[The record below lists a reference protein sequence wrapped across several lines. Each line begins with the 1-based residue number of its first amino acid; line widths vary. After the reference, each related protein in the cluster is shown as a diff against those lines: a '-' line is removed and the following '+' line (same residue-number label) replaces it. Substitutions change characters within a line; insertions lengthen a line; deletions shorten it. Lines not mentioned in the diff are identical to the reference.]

1 MSDRGQP
8 VVEAPGSAEEFEF
21 DLGTL
26 RIAAKGWGER
36 DATPLLALHG
46 WLDNAASF
54 DRLAPLLP
62 HLRLVA
68 LDMPGHGLSSH
79 RPAGCRS
86 HIWDDLPEL
95 LQCADQL
102 GWHRFHLLGHSRG
115 AGIAT
120 LLAAAVPERV
130 ISLTLIEN
138 FLPGTTEDAAAP
150 SQLAAALRDEALLP
164 GKKKPI
170 YRSVA
175 EAIEARTRIIGEIS
189 REAAALLT
197 ARGLMQVEGGY
208 SWRADPR
215 LRLASMVKLTPAQT
229 HAFAAAVAAPTL
241 LILAQGGR
249 FDRIADLNRQ
259 LDAFRQLEL
268 HRLPGNHH
276 LHLERQAPEVA
287 ALLADFIQRHPGD
300 G

>member
-1 MSDRGQP
+1 MSGGRP
-8 VVEAPGSAEEFEF
+8 PAVAAPSPAEELEF

-26 RIAAKGWGER
+26 RIAAKGWGEH

-102 GWHRFHLLGHSRG
+102 GWQRFHLLGHSRG

-130 ISLTLIEN
+130 ISLTLI
-138 FLPGTTEDAAAP
+138 
-150 SQLAAALRDEALLP
+150 
-164 GKKKPI
+164 
-170 YRSVA
+170 
-175 EAIEARTRIIGEIS
+175 
-189 REAAALLT
+189 
-197 ARGLMQVEGGY
+197 
-208 SWRADPR
+208 
-215 LRLASMVKLTPAQT
+215 
-229 HAFAAAVAAPTL
+229 
-241 LILAQGGR
+241 
-249 FDRIADLNRQ
+249 
-259 LDAFRQLEL
+259 
-268 HRLPGNHH
+268 
-276 LHLERQAPEVA
+276 
-287 ALLADFIQRHPGD
+287 
-300 G
+300 